1 MKSASSM
8 NRKRAIAWLIG
19 AMTLG
24 IVGIIGAY
32 MGYRWYR
39 HAHRHQVAYSKSH
52 YDGIDVSHH
61 NGTIRWGEV
70 AKEKRIQF
78 VYIKA
83 TEGRSRKDHAYK
95 RNIRRA
101 RAQGLRCGAYH
112 FMSSR
117 SSAKDQ
123 FANFASVVDKQEMDL
138 IPVIDIEPSGCKGW
152 SRSEIRENLREF
164 IRLCKEHYGVSPII
178 YTSEHFY
185 NMNLAPDFNRYYLFI
200 ASYSPYRPMVLG
212 KGSHDIWQ
220 YSERGSV
227 RGIDSYVDLDRFTSK
242 TGVEDILYKS

>member
-1 MKSASSM
+1 MG
-8 NRKRAIAWLIG
+8 KRSFILLVA

-32 MGYRWYR
+32 KGYRWYR
-39 HAHRHQVAYSKSH
+39 HAHRHHVAYSKSH

-61 NGTIRWGEV
+61 NGTIRWSEV

-95 RNIRRA
+95 RNIRGA

-138 IPVIDIEPSGCKGW
+138 IPVIDVEPSGCKGW
-152 SRSEIRENLREF
+152 SRDEIRENLREF
-164 IRLCKEHYGVSPII
+164 IRLCREHYGVSPII

-212 KGSHDIWQ
+212 KGSHNIWQ

-227 RGIDSYVDLDRFTSK
+227 RGIDGYVDLDRFTSK

>member
-1 MKSASSM
+1 MDK
-8 NRKRAIAWLIG
+8 KKIILLLAIV
-19 AMTLG
+19 MTVG
-24 IVGIIGAY
+24 IIGIIGAY

-39 HAHRHQVAYSKSH
+39 RAHWHRVAYSKSR

-61 NGTIRWGEV
+61 NGTIRWSEV

-95 RNIRRA
+95 RNIRQA

-123 FANFASVVDKQEMDL
+123 FANFASVVDKDEMDL

-152 SRSEIRENLREF
+152 SRGEIRENLREF
-164 IRLCKEHYGVSPII
+164 IQLCKEHYGSIPPS
-178 YTSEHFY
+178 TS
-185 NMNLAPDFNRYYLFI
+185 
-200 ASYSPYRPMVLG
+200 
-212 KGSHDIWQ
+212 
-220 YSERGSV
+220 
-227 RGIDSYVDLDRFTSK
+227 T
-242 TGVEDILYKS
+242 T

>member
-1 MKSASSM
+1 MKTF
-8 NRKRAIAWLIG
+8 KKIL
-19 AMTLG
+19 LG
-24 IVGIIGAY
+24 LQAVSLVGIIGAY

-39 HAHRHQVAYSKSH
+39 RAHWHRVAYSKSH

-61 NGTIRWGEV
+61 NGTIDWGEV

-95 RNIRRA
+95 RNIRQA
-101 RAQGLRCGAYH
+101 RAQGLKCGAYH

-138 IPVIDIEPSGCKGW
+138 VPVIDIEPSGCKGW
-152 SRSEIRENLREF
+152 SRSEIRENLQEF
-164 IRLCKEHYGVSPII
+164 IQLCKEHYGVSPII

-185 NMNLAPDFNRYYLFI
+185 NMNLAPEFNRYYLFI
-200 ASYSPYRPMVLG
+200 AKYSRYQPMVLG
-212 KGSHDIWQ
+212 KGSHNIWQ

-242 TGVEDILYKS
+242 TDVENILYRP